1 MICPDQLGGSTF
13 ESFLCSFHCSRR
25 KNDSRLPISIGE
37 FGTMKRR
44 FYRFVCVAWISALL
58 VSPVGLAGSS
68 SKRAN
73 GDFEKVFLGKDVKA
87 LLDMP
92 AYKDGLDLYVDFKA
106 KKQFDSRGID
116 LKDLSKYLKE
126 KGVGVERDEW
136 VTITDVKVDSDRI
149 EIQLGGGGEGRGA
162 SKNADK
168 NGAGYK
174 RAGGSRINFRY
185 GRGLTDADLQMD
197 AFLPLLA
204 RVVDTSKIRGVE
216 IPTDISPEFQEAIRS
231 RNVVAGMSYQM
242 VLMSLGEPEQ
252 KKVDDSTDDSLRETW
267 FYLKDGHRWV
277 VRFVNGKVGKIQ
289 VF

>member
-1 MICPDQLGGSTF
+1 
-13 ESFLCSFHCSRR
+13 
-25 KNDSRLPISIGE
+25 
-37 FGTMKRR
+37 MKRR
-44 FYRFVCVAWISALL
+44 ISVLVCLAWLSACL
-58 VSPVGLAGSS
+58 VSPAMSAAFR
-68 SKRAN
+68 SKDVK
-73 GDFEKVFLGKDVKA
+73 GDFQKAFLGKDVKA

-92 AYKDGLDLYVDFKA
+92 AYKDGLDLYVNFKA

-162 SKNADK
+162 SKNASK
-168 NGAGYK
+168 NGEYK

-185 GRGLTDADLQMD
+185 ERNLTDADLQVD
-197 AFLPLLA
+197 AFLPLLG
-204 RVVDTSKIRGVE
+204 RVVDTSKILGVE
-216 IPTDISPEFQEAIRS
+216 ISKDISPEFQEAIRS
-231 RNVVAGMSYQM
+231 RNVVEGMSYQM
-242 VLMSLGEPEQ
+242 VLTSLGEPDQ

-277 VRFVNGKVGKIQ
+277 VKFLNGKVGKVQI
-289 VF
+289 F